1 MRDARYE
8 NNTTVGYHIADYSEH
23 SVSEIKLSLWYKN
36 KQRETKA
43 SFRISHMQPD
53 KKQYWFD
60 SSLLNNNQ
68 RAWIEKG
75 MCISQWQK
83 KSQDLQSHKYIY
95 LTPNRRLRA
104 QTCDL
109 SGCKTVCLH
118 PKRKMKQVCIVFCVF
133 MSQQGIIVHD
143 NNYSQKKKNRE
154 IQIDLL
160 NNDPPKRKC
169 APHWKRILFSALLIE
184 EMHLT

>member
-1 MRDARYE
+1 MNRKGHVYQSMAE
-8 NNTTVGYHIADYSEH
+8 K
-23 SVSEIKLSLWYKN
+23 VSRLTEP
-36 KQRETKA
+36 Q
-43 SFRISHMQPD
+43 M
-53 KKQYWFD
+53 
-60 SSLLNNNQ
+60 
-68 RAWIEKG
+68 
-75 MCISQWQK
+75 
-83 KSQDLQSHKYIY
+83 KYIY

-169 APHWKRILFSALLIE
+169 APH
-184 EMHLT
+184 